1 MFGLN
6 IKMEVK
12 SEEDFKALR
21 QHIESYRKRFPMFVH
36 DIVKIEHIAEEHI
49 KQHSIAMV
57 YYRQTHSR
65 SHLER
70 AQKEIDAINQLL
82 STVGKIELMALLS
95 QG

>member
-6 IKMEVK
+6 IEMEIK
-12 SEEDFKALR
+12 SEQDFTALR
-21 QHIESYRKRFPMFVH
+21 QHIERYRKRFPMFVH
-36 DIVKIEHIAEEHI
+36 DIVRIEHTVEEHI
-49 KQHSIAMV
+49 KQYSIAMV
-57 YYRQTHSR
+57 YYRQSHGKH
-65 SHLER
+65 HLEA